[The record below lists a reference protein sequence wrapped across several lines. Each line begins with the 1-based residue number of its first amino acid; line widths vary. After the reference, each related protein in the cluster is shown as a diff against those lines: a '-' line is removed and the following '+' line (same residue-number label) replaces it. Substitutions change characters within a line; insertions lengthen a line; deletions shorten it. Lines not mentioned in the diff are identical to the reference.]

1 MSFEDLLLA
10 VEDGNNTSQS
20 NNGGTLPLSGDQYM
34 LHPDVFA
41 YDLFGVSF
49 ENSAAAGIS
58 RNDSSNNNSGSNS
71 NNSNGDSDS
80 GNNAAT
86 GPSIGVLD
94 SSMSMM
100 VTSFNSNSSASS
112 NSPPN
117 DTQFAEIF
125 TAKPKPKL
133 QQSRPSGNTATRFKE
148 PIFVTESPQ
157 DAYKKKKRKGAST
170 SQSPSEEDDDF
181 DNLTESDRA
190 KLKQMTSK
198 ERRQLRNK
206 ISARN
211 FRVRR
216 KGKEKIGDTDPMPF
230 FILLQANPRI
240 NQPTEYIE
248 QLENKVREQENEI
261 KDLRET
267 TARLQKIN
275 QELQQELQQWRGL
288 PSLPVNENTPP
299 SSGASDVNGQ
309 SPEAGLMNTF
319 NGGIQVAELDSI
331 MPLFDFSFE
340 TNVSTAVMLD
350 FDYERVFTEK
360 ALVKQRDLSSQELMR
375 TYPLLVPALM
385 SIIVGQTLTMH
396 PLPHFPMSDEPAW
409 DKLAPTFLWP
419 SNDYFEPVVAAGAGG
434 DQDDN
439 GQLDR
444 VSSHSLTLGAS
455 SPSSDST
462 NTVVGTHS
470 DEVIRKHYIYYA
482 FMRLA
487 GFSDKQIIAR
497 KMQKK
502 VTPKKRPLATVAAFC
517 SVGTTLLRHPERKTM
532 LCTVMRNDHFANPSW
547 SQSPS
552 SSSSSSSRHLRP
564 FSAIKNN
571 SPVTQNLPYHNTVRV

>member
-1 MSFEDLLLA
+1 MSFEDPLLA

-267 TARLQKIN
+267 TTRLQKIN

-340 TNVSTAVMLD
+340 TNVSTAVMPD

-444 VSSHSLTLGAS
+444 VSSHSLALGAS

-532 LCTVMRNDHFANPSW
+532 LCTVMKNDHFANPSW
-547 SQSPS
+547 SQ
-552 SSSSSSSRHLRP
+552 SSSSSSRHLRP